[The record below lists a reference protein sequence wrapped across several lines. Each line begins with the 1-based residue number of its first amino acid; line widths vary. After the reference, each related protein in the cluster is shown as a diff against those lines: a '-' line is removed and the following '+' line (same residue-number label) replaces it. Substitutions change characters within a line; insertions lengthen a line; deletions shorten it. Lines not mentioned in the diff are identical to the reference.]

1 MPTAQEILP
10 GKISLDIECVDRV
23 YLNGYVKELQMAG
36 GVVNFIRQQ
45 FNWSIP
51 SPKAMYELTEKFKTA
66 VETFAQEM
74 GRDIYIFSK
83 GEDKDEVARQQ
94 AELFG
99 IREGVVL
106 IGKAQ
111 EKTNAFRSKR
121 QDRDGK
127 VWFNY
132 FRQNVQVTHFY
143 FYIMDKD
150 FGLCFI

>member
-66 VETFAQEM
+66 VETFAQ
-74 GRDIYIFSK
+74 
-83 GEDKDEVARQQ
+83 
-94 AELFG
+94 
-99 IREGVVL
+99 
-106 IGKAQ
+106 
-111 EKTNAFRSKR
+111 
-121 QDRDGK
+121 
-127 VWFNY
+127 
-132 FRQNVQVTHFY
+132 
-143 FYIMDKD
+143 
-150 FGLCFI
+150 